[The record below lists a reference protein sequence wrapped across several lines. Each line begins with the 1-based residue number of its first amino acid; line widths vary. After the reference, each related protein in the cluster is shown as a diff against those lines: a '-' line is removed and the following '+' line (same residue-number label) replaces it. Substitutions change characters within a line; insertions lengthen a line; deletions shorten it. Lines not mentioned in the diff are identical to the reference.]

1 MAVTHN
7 GLVGLN
13 VVGLVVVERNTV
25 IVSAQILGQNTEDEI
40 VATLDSG
47 ESPGLVTLSDAQQVP
62 SFMGKK
68 LMKVLIRMTC

>member
-1 MAVTHN
+1 MAVTRN

-40 VATLDSG
+40 VAILDNG
-47 ESPGLVTLSDAQQVP
+47 ESPGLVTLSDAQVP